1 MHPQSAVPT
10 IVASTVTAYTIAA
23 AAAVAVAVASV
34 AAVAAA
40 LAAVTALAAVATT
53 LATLAALAT
62 ALTAS
67 ALRRRRPLQLQWISF
82 HPLLRAQF
90 LRCTIERKQCT
101 TLLLLDY
108 KPVHGSATARQYCL
122 DGARWSPIHF

>member
-67 ALRRRRPLQLQWISF
+67 ALRRWRPQLPGPSRPRQL
-82 HPLLRAQF
+82 H
-90 LRCTIERKQCT
+90 
-101 TLLLLDY
+101 
-108 KPVHGSATARQYCL
+108 ATAGVEYSSYVLRHHQQLAELLADHKHCL
-122 DGARWSPIHF
+122 DTARWRHLLG